1 MTNPLCLRGGRVLDP
16 ARGIDRVQDLWLAQ
30 GRVAG
35 WGEDAPAALRA
46 HPDVEI
52 IDVRGAVVCP
62 GLVDIHVHLR
72 EPGQEERETIETGT
86 RAAARGG
93 FAAVACMPNTD
104 PPLDDRPRVE
114 FVVRRAREAGHARVF
129 PIAAVTR
136 GQQGEQ
142 LTEIQDLVEAGAVAI
157 SDDGKPVRNAE
168 LMCRALELTR
178 ELGVPVIQHAEDPDL
193 KGSGVMHEGWVST
206 RIGLKGIPDT
216 AESVMV
222 ARDALLAE
230 ATGGRVHVAHVSA
243 ARSVEIIRRA
253 KARGIRM
260 TGETAPHYLVLTDEA
275 VASYDPRF
283 KMNPPLRTARDRD
296 ALIEGIVDGTL
307 DCLATD
313 HAPHTDIDKDND
325 FDSAPFG
332 IVGLETALGI
342 YLKALVEP
350 QHLTLS
356 ELILRL
362 TARPYE
368 VLGRRGGTLEP
379 GADAD
384 VTVFDPMKSW
394 TVRASEFQ
402 SKGRNTPFEGW
413 QLPGSVLLTI
423 VGGRVTHRAE
433 TSEATL
439 RS

>member
-1 MTNPLCLRGGRVLDP
+1 MPSPLCLRGGRVLDP
-16 ARGIDRVQDLWLAQ
+16 ARGIDRAQDLWLDQ
-30 GRVAG
+30 GRIAG
-35 WGEDAPAALRA
+35 WGEDAPAALRSRG
-46 HPDVEI
+46 DVEV
-52 IDVRGAVVCP
+52 IDVRGAIVCP

-93 FAAVACMPNTD
+93 FTAVACMPNTD
-104 PPLDDRPRVE
+104 PPLDDRPRIE
-114 FVVRRAREAGHARVF
+114 YVVRRAREFGHARVF

-136 GQQGEQ
+136 GQLGEQ

-168 LMCRALELTR
+168 LMRRALELTR
-178 ELGVPVIQHAEDPDL
+178 ELGVPVIEHAEDPDL
-193 KGSGVMHEGWVST
+193 KGNGVMHEGWVST
-206 RIGLKGIPDT
+206 RIGLKGIPDV

-230 ATGGRVHVAHVSA
+230 ATGGRVHIAHVSA
-243 ARSVEIIRRA
+243 ARSVEIIRKA
-253 KARGIRM
+253 KARGIRI

-275 VASYDPRF
+275 VATYDPRT
-283 KMNPPLRTARDRD
+283 KMNPPLRSAQDRD

-313 HAPHTDIDKDND
+313 HAPHTDIDKDCD

-332 IVGLETALGI
+332 IVGLETALGLYI
-342 YLKALVEP
+342 KALVEP
-350 QHLTLS
+350 NHLTLP
-356 ELILRL
+356 ELILRM
-362 TARPYE
+362 TAKPYE

-384 VTVFDPMKSW
+384 VTVFDPDRSW
-394 TVRASEFQ
+394 NVRASEFM

-413 QLPGSVLLTI
+413 ELPGRVLLTV

-433 TSEATL
+433 LSEATL
-439 RS
+439 R